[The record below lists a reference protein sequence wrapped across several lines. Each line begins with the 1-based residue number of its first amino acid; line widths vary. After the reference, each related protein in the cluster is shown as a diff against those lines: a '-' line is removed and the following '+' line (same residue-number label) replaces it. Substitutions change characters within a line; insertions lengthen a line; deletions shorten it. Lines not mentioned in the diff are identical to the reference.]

1 MKRPHKLKFNCSVR
15 LWGLPLDDT
24 TKVSHKSP
32 WSRNAHFANLKIS
45 KNLQI
50 TCPFVS
56 VESSTSRGLQVTNGR
71 LKDGNQLLLQAVRFE
86 EVCLQTV
93 SLPSILTMLEVCIIS
108 PDTLAPHCLVE
119 TSVDADVRS
128 SHLLHGKLADLLD
141 GPWGPSL
148 ETPARRT
155 FLNMQ
160 KRTSTF

>member
-1 MKRPHKLKFNCSVR
+1 MKRPHKLEFNCFVR

-24 TKVSHKSP
+24 LRSAINLHQAEMLSKS
-32 WSRNAHFANLKIS
+32 SRIT
-45 KNLQI
+45 

-56 VESSTSRGLQVTNGR
+56 AESSTSRGLQVTNVR
-71 LKDGNQLLLQAVRFE
+71 LKDSNQLLLQAVRFE

-93 SLPSILTMLEVCIIS
+93 TLHSVLAMLEVCIIS

-128 SHLLHGKLADLLD
+128 SHLLHGKLADLFD

-148 ETPARRT
+148 ETPARTT